1 MSVKNKKIV
10 KQIIELF
17 TGNNQDLYSEYL
29 TENIKWNIVGMP
41 LICGK
46 SDFINAVKSL
56 ELENFSL
63 SRIKN
68 IISEK
73 EFVVVESV
81 GSSNA
86 QTINSYIPAYCDIYR
101 IKEGKICELTTYII
115 DTASNN
121 YN

>member
-1 MSVKNKKIV
+1 MSVKNIKIV

-17 TGNNQDLYSEYL
+17 NGNNHNLYSEYL

-115 DTASNN
+115 DTTSNN

>member
-10 KQIIELF
+10 KQIIEMF
-17 TGNNQDLYSEYL
+17 NGNNHDLYSAYL
-29 TENIKWNIVGMP
+29 SENIKWNIVGMP

-46 SDFINAVKSL
+46 SEFIKAVKSL
-56 ELENFSL
+56 ELEYFLS

-68 IISEK
+68 IISER

-81 GSSNA
+81 GSVNT
-86 QTINSYIPAYCDIYR
+86 QTNNSDLPAYCDIYR
-101 IKEGKICELTTYII
+101 IKDGKICELTTYII
-115 DTASNN
+115 DTTSNN